1 MTRER
6 TYRALL
12 VDVDG
17 TLTCAQRK
25 QPSARVAGA
34 LEDLRRRGVTVVLAT
49 GRTLKACRSEV
60 MGGFVPDY
68 YVCINGALVA
78 AGDERV
84 LFHHPMSQE
93 QFDTVLTLADRE
105 GCPVGFAFP
114 ESYYMYVGDEVYRP
128 FYREVNGDM
137 VTLRDGT
144 DRTRHLEGLPYAAFG
159 ILPPDKLAAFQDPA
173 LGLHVTAFDED
184 VYDICQEGHT
194 KATGTAALL
203 ERLGLRWEELVAVG
217 DGENDVE
224 LLSAAGLGVAMGN
237 ASDYVKAHADAVAPT
252 VQEDGVLAV
261 IEEFF
266 NRT

>member
-1 MTRER
+1 MIRER
-6 TYRALL
+6 KYRAIL

-25 QPSARVAGA
+25 QPSARVIGA
-34 LEDLRRRGVTVVLAT
+34 LEDLRRRGVTVMLAT

-68 YVCINGALVA
+68 YVCINGTLIA
-78 AGDERV
+78 AGDGRV
-84 LFHHPMSQE
+84 VFHHPMNRE
-93 QFDTVLTLADRE
+93 QFDTILTLADQE
-105 GCPVGFAFP
+105 GCPMGFAFP
-114 ESYYMYVGDEVYRP
+114 ESYYMYVKDEVYRP
-128 FYREVNGDM
+128 FYQEVNGDM
-137 VTLRDGT
+137 VTLRNGT

-159 ILPPDKLAAFQDPA
+159 ILPPDKLAVFKDPA

-194 KATGTAALL
+194 KASGAAALL
-203 ERLGLRWEELVAVG
+203 ERIGLGWEELVAVG

-237 ASDYVKAHADAVAPT
+237 ASDYVKSHADAIAAT
-252 VQEDGVLAV
+252 VQEDGVLGV

-266 NRT
+266 DQ